1 MGQFS
6 IVHWILVLAVVLLIF
21 GTKKIRNI
29 GIDLGGAVKG
39 FKDAMHGEDEV
50 KPAAASAKKAPAKTA
65 AAKTS
70 AAKKVVAKKSVKP
83 KSVAAKASKT
93 KVAK

>member
-29 GIDLGGAVKG
+29 GSDLGGAVKG

-50 KPAAASAKKAPAKTA
+50 KPAAA
-65 AAKTS
+65 KTS
-70 AAKKVVAKKSVKP
+70 AAKKVVANKSVKP